1 MTPADANP
9 IIFPVNPTDPS
20 REYVAF
26 PSYRYSGVPIAL
38 REILTTSGETSDLT
52 DKVIEAMLLD
62 SAVSSAL
69 GLLRDSV
76 FGEELIVT
84 PSFRNRVLSH
94 DEPKFVAAKRISDF
108 VERVLKRDEIVEQIE
123 ELSEAFAFGAAFAE
137 LVWDLAPSGKDAG
150 KVILERLKVKPREA
164 IRFVT
169 DRFLNLQGFVDSRW
183 GVTQYVPEGYI
194 MPRYKGLV
202 LTVRGRKADP
212 RGTPLLKA
220 ARTAWEQKVN
230 AYPDLARILRN
241 QSQPPL
247 VGTLPANEAARQA
260 RIPGQEKPGTATE
273 AFGLTMAGLWET
285 GKHTIVIPAGATV
298 DALPIPA
305 QSGAYES
312 ALKFYDRQI
321 TQAILLQ
328 TRATMEAEHGSKADS
343 GTGYDVLGKLILSQ
357 KHAVCRALRRDV
369 VQILLR
375 VNFGDAALDFVP
387 RISLGDT
394 DGATWEKDATAAA
407 ALGYKLHPTQFAVI
421 DEMLGLPVRDPDQ
434 IAAYDADQMQK
445 QQAMAGAMKTANESD
460 PNIEP

>member
-1 MTPADANP
+1 MTPVDANT
-9 IIFPVNPTDPS
+9 IGFPLDPTDPS

-76 FGEELIVT
+76 FCEELIVT
-84 PSFRNRVLSH
+84 PSFRNRVISH

-220 ARTAWEQKVN
+220 ARTPWEEKLN
-230 AYPDLARILRN
+230 AYPELRRILGN
-241 QSQPPL
+241 QAQPP
-247 VGTLPANEAARQA
+247 VIGKLPANQAAMQA
-260 RIPGQEKPGTATE
+260 RIPGQEKPVSATD
-273 AFGLTMAGLWET
+273 ALGMTLAALWEP
-285 GKHTIVIPAGATV
+285 GRHTAVVPAGTEV
-298 DALPIPA
+298 DTLSIPA
-305 QSGAYES
+305 QAGAHEA

-375 VNFGDAALDFVP
+375 INFGDAALDFLP

-407 ALGYKLHPTQFAVI
+407 ALGYKLHPTQFAVV

-445 QQAMAGAMKTANESD
+445 QQAMKTANESD